1 MTASPR
7 PSDFEARTNAT
18 YDALMWA
25 LSRPGLPRSLPE
37 TGLAQVI
44 ETLIDLECAVH
55 FDDEA
60 LRTLAARPG
69 ATLTTPD
76 RADHLFLSAAP
87 TPDLLHTLRMGS
99 DLHPEEG
106 ATLVCP
112 ASFGTGPR
120 LRLTG
125 PGCDGPVE
133 VRIDGPTPAFWA
145 ERARVMRYPMG
156 VDLLLIDGDQVI
168 GLPRSTTVEVL

>member
-1 MTASPR
+1 
-7 PSDFEARTNAT
+7 
-18 YDALMWA
+18 MWA